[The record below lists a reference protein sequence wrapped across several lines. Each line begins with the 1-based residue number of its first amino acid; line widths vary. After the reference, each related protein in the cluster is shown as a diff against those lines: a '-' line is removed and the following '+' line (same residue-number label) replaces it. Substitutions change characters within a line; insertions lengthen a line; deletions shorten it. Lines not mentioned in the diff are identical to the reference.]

1 MRSMLAAIGLLLA
14 QGAIAQAPAGTTEVT
29 ADGCKLYLPQ
39 GEASGAS
46 RIRWSGK
53 CTDGLAD
60 GRGVVRIYAGGR
72 ISRIS
77 EATFA
82 AGRQSGAGE
91 SYFIRRG
98 QPVRSRGG
106 DQIEITAA
114 ELPTWA
120 LELSMLADD
129 RPRAAPKAVAKAPEK
144 DREEAKRAEAKAAA
158 DKLAAERD
166 RAIAEARAAAER
178 AAAAERRAAEKAAA
192 DKDRAERERAIAEA
206 RAAADAKA
214 AADRVAAE
222 KSAQEAEQRRQQAEK
237 ERQLAE
243 AKAAADKAAEE
254 AANKAKAAAARP
266 RAPFVAGRGFGE
278 GGAGE
283 PMRGV
288 VTFKLTTQEGREL
301 GVATFVAGKGE
312 AELRRNAAA
321 LASAYE
327 KVSPFNARL
336 LEQPQVGAVCGGPGY
351 VVEARVTYPASKTYG
366 WYAGCMGDN
375 VESAAKAMQQLEE
388 QLHRDF
394 KASPASFWA
403 YQYLIVGY
411 VDAAT
416 MRSSGDYER
425 VAKPGLMAPGRVM
438 VLSRAEQWAECTSVV
453 NKDPKLRDKT
463 ACLHEAVEKLKTS
476 LRR

>member
-1 MRSMLAAIGLLLA
+1 MKQSTLAAIGLLLA
-14 QGAIAQAPAGTTEVT
+14 QGAFAQAPAGTTEVT
-29 ADGCKLYLPQ
+29 ADGCRLYLPQ
-39 GEASGAS
+39 GEAKGAS

-53 CTDGLAD
+53 CTGGFAD

-82 AGRQSGAGE
+82 AGRQAGAGE

-98 QPVRSRGG
+98 QAVRSRAGEHL
-106 DQIEITAA
+106 EIGAS

-120 LELSMLADD
+120 LELSMLVED
-129 RPRAAPKAVAKAPEK
+129 RPRSTPKPVAAPAEKRIDEERARAEAKAAA
-144 DREEAKRAEAKAAA
+144 DRLAAERAAERDAEDAKRAEAKAAA
-158 DKLAAERD
+158 DKLAAQEAD
-166 RAIAEARAAAER
+166 RKRLIAERERASAEAKAAER
-178 AAAAERRAAEKAAA
+178 AAAN
-192 DKDRAERERAIAEA
+192 
-206 RAAADAKA
+206 AKA
-214 AADRVAAE
+214 
-222 KSAQEAEQRRQQAEK
+222 AQEAEQRRQQAEK
-237 ERQLAE
+237 ERQLVE

-254 AANKAKAAAARP
+254 AANKAKAAAAKP
-266 RAPFVAGRGFGE
+266 RATFVAGRGFGE

-312 AELRRNAAA
+312 AELRHNAAA

-351 VVEARVTYPASKTYG
+351 VVEARVTYPASRTYG
-366 WYAGCMGDN
+366 WYAGCMGEN
-375 VESAAKAMQQLEE
+375 MESAAKAMQQLEDE
-388 QLHRDF
+388 LHRDF
-394 KASPASFWA
+394 KASPTSFWA

-416 MRSSGDYER
+416 IRSSADYPR
-425 VAKPGLMAPGRVM
+425 MARPGLMAPGRVM
-438 VLSRAEQWAECTSVV
+438 VLSRPEQWAECTAVV
-453 NKDPKLRDKT
+453 NRDPRLKDKARCLR
-463 ACLHEAVEKLKTS
+463 EAVEKLKTS

>member
-1 MRSMLAAIGLLLA
+1 MRRSVVGAIGLLVA
-14 QGAIAQAPAGTTEVT
+14 QGAIAQAPAGTVEIT

-39 GEASGAS
+39 GEARGAS

-53 CTDGLAD
+53 CTDGFAD
-60 GRGVVRIYAGGR
+60 GRGVVRIYAVGK
-72 ISRIS
+72 ISRVA
-77 EATFA
+77 EVTFA
-82 AGRQSGAGE
+82 GGRQSGAGE
-91 SYFIRRG
+91 AYFIRGG
-98 QPVRSRGG
+98 QVVRSRGG
-106 DQIEITAA
+106 DQLEVTAS

-129 RPRAAPKAVAKAPEK
+129 RPRAAPKPPKDVEDAKRAEQQ
-144 DREEAKRAEAKAAA
+144 READAQRARAEAKAAA
-158 DKLAAERD
+158 DRLAAERD

-178 AAAAERRAAEKAAA
+178 AAADAKAQADRIAAEKT
-192 DKDRAERERAIAEA
+192 
-206 RAAADAKA
+206 
-214 AADRVAAE
+214 
-222 KSAQEAEQRRQQAEK
+222 AQEAEQRRQQAEK

-243 AKAAADKAAEE
+243 AKAAADKAAQE
-254 AANKAKAAAARP
+254 AASKAKAAAEKP

-312 AELRRNAAA
+312 AELRQNAAA
-321 LASAYE
+321 LATAYE

-351 VVEARVTYPASKTYG
+351 VVEARVTYPASKTHG
-366 WYAGCMGDN
+366 WFAGCMGEN
-375 VESAAKAMQQLEE
+375 VESAAKAMQQVEE
-388 QLHRDF
+388 QMHRDF
-394 KASPASFWA
+394 KASPGSFWA

-438 VLSRAEQWAECTSVV
+438 VLSKAEQWAECTVIV
-453 NKDPKLRDKT
+453 NKDPKLKDKA
-463 ACLHEAVEKLKTS
+463 ACLREAVEKLKTS

>member
-1 MRSMLAAIGLLLA
+1 MKRSILGAIGLALV
-14 QGAIAQAPAGTTEVT
+14 QGAIAQAPAGTVEVT

-39 GEASGAS
+39 GEARGVS

-53 CTDGLAD
+53 CTGGFAD
-60 GRGVVRIYAGGR
+60 GRGVVRIYAGGK
-72 ISRIS
+72 ISRVS

-82 AGRQSGAGE
+82 AGKLSGSGE
-91 SYFIRRG
+91 AYFLRG
-98 QPVRSRGG
+98 GHAVRSRGG
-106 DQIEITAA
+106 DQLEITAS

-120 LELSMLADD
+120 LELSMLVED
-129 RPRAAPKAVAKAPEK
+129 RPRAAPKPIAKAPAEK
-144 DREEAKRAEAKAAA
+144 DVEEAKRQAEAQRARAEAKAAA
-158 DKLAAERD
+158 DQLAAERD

-178 AAAAERRAAEKAAA
+178 AIVEKAE
-192 DKDRAERERAIAEA
+192 AE
-206 RAAADAKA
+206 
-214 AADRVAAE
+214 RVAAE

-243 AKAAADKAAEE
+243 AKAAADKAAAE
-254 AANKAKAAAARP
+254 AANKAKAVAAKP
-266 RAPFVAGRGFGE
+266 RAPFVAGRGFGG

-288 VTFKLTTQEGREL
+288 VTFKLTTQEGREF

-312 AELRRNAAA
+312 AELRQNAAA
-321 LASAYE
+321 LANAYE

-351 VVEARVTYPASKTYG
+351 VVEARVTYPAAKAYG

-375 VESAAKAMQQLEE
+375 VDGAAKAMQQLEE
-388 QLHRDF
+388 QMHRDF
-394 KASPASFWA
+394 RASPGSFWA

-438 VLSRAEQWAECTSVV
+438 VLSKAEHWAECTVIV
-453 NKDPKLRDKT
+453 NRDPKLKDKA
-463 ACLHEAVEKLKTS
+463 ACLREAVEKLKTS